1 MPGTIAD
8 TVKSMASKFKADQA
22 KGWDRTLMIT
32 VTGQGGGSWH
42 FIIKGGKC
50 EVKDGE
56 LPSANMK
63 VTTDIAT
70 WKSMVD
76 GKTSG
81 TSAFMSG
88 KLKVQGPMADLIRTG
103 KVFPGMF

>member
-8 TVKSMASKFKADQA
+8 QVKAMASKFKADQA

-32 VTGQGGGSWH
+32 ITGQGGGSWH

-50 EVKDGE
+50 EFKDGE

-63 VTTDIAT
+63 VTTDVAT
-70 WKSMVD
+70 WKAMTE

>member
-1 MPGTIAD
+1 
-8 TVKSMASKFKADQA
+8 
-22 KGWDRTLMIT
+22 
-32 VTGQGGGSWH
+32 
-42 FIIKGGKC
+42 
-50 EVKDGE
+50 
-56 LPSANMK
+56 MK
-63 VTTDIAT
+63 VTTDAAT
-70 WKSMVD
+70 WKSMTE